1 MCAIVPGPLSL
12 VKVRCQA
19 SVPTLPRSVIVAL
32 NEPVADVA
40 PFGFGTACAEESV
53 AVRVYALLAVA
64 VVVVVAVVA
73 AVVAGADFLLPPH
86 PAAAITGT
94 TKRAAVVR
102 ETFRMAGAPRACL
115 ASWL

>member
-1 MCAIVPGPLSL
+1 
-12 VKVRCQA
+12 
-19 SVPTLPRSVIVAL
+19 VIVAL

-53 AVRVYALLAVA
+53 AVRVYDLLAVA

-73 AVVAGADFLLPPH
+73 AVVAGAAFLLPPH

-94 TKRAAVVR
+94 TKRAAAVVR